1 MASTSTST
9 GLNPLELAACE
20 LFGLL
25 SACYAIGEV
34 TDSMYGIACD
44 IVEEAGLDGLV
55 DEEAAHV

>member
-1 MASTSTST
+1 MDAMDAY
-9 GLNPLELAACE
+9 ERAACE

-44 IVEEAGLDGLV
+44 IVERAGIDGLI
-55 DEEAAHV
+55 DAREAAHV

>member
-1 MASTSTST
+1 MDA
-9 GLNPLELAACE
+9 LDAYERAACE

-34 TDSMYGIACD
+34 TDSVYAIACD
-44 IVEEAGLDGLV
+44 IVQEAGLDGLV